1 MAADP
6 IFATTP
12 NIDSGQVSAT
22 ADTSLTAT
30 TTYTTVFTAG
40 ASGSKIEEIVFQGV
54 GTTLAGVVRVFV
66 YNGSTVR
73 LLWEEA
79 VTVVSSSTTAATYRT
94 SRQFDNL
101 VLEAGWTLRVTSAVA
116 NQLIAVHVFGA
127 DF

>member
-1 MAADP
+1 MAVDP

-54 GTTLAGVVRVFV
+54 GSSLAGVVRVFI

-79 VTVVSSSTTAATYRT
+79 VTAVTSSTTAATYRT
-94 SRQFDNL
+94 ARQFDNL

>member
-1 MAADP
+1 
-6 IFATTP
+6 
-12 NIDSGQVSAT
+12 
-22 ADTSLTAT
+22 
-30 TTYTTVFTAG
+30 
-40 ASGSKIEEIVFQGV
+40 V

>member
-6 IFATTP
+6 IFASTP
-12 NIDSGQVSAT
+12 NVGSAQVSAT
-22 ADTSLTAT
+22 ADTSLIAT
-30 TTYTTVFTAG
+30 TTYVTPFTAG

-54 GTTLAGVVRVFV
+54 GSSLAGVVRIFV
-66 YNGSTVR
+66 YDGSAVR
-73 LLWEEA
+73 LVWEEA
-79 VTVVSSSTTAATYRT
+79 VTAVTSSTTAATYRT
-94 SRQFDNL
+94 ARQFDNL

>member
-54 GTTLAGVVRVFV
+54 GSTLAGVVRIFI

>member
-1 MAADP
+1 MAVDP

-30 TTYTTVFTAG
+30 TTYTTIFTAG
-40 ASGSKIEEIVFQGV
+40 SSGSKIEEIVFQGV
-54 GTTLAGVVRVFV
+54 GTTLAGVVRLFI

-79 VTVVSSSTTAATYRT
+79 VTVVTSSTTAATYRT
-94 SRQFDNL
+94 ARQFDNL
-101 VLEAGWTLRVTSAVA
+101 VLEAGWTIRMTSAVA
-116 NQLIAVHVFGA
+116 NQLIAAHVFGA

>member
-1 MAADP
+1 MAVDP

-40 ASGSKIEEIVFQGV
+40 SSGSKIEEIVFQGV
-54 GTTLAGVVRVFV
+54 GSSLAGVVRVFI

-79 VTVVSSSTTAATYRT
+79 VTAVTSSTTAATYRT
-94 SRQFDNL
+94 ARQFDNL